1 MNRQQWLARAEE
13 HEAKLAELME
23 RDEDG
28 SYAAY
33 LQESAADWLDDQKDC
48 PVMPTPDE
56 LRRAENGDPWAV
68 LLVGILRAVSPNN
81 GVQPTAELAGSESI
95 AAESDDV
102 RQPAAADA

>member
-33 LQESAADWLDDQKDC
+33 FQESARIA
-48 PVMPTPDE
+48 
-56 LRRAENGDPWAV
+56 RHNAAE
-68 LLVGILRAVSPNN
+68 
-81 GVQPTAELAGSESI
+81 
-95 AAESDDV
+95 AAESFGALYAECMDTEFWNF
-102 RQPAAADA
+102 RAPELLK